1 MAVLSYCNP
10 MNSLLTKKKK
20 KDITEFTSKLFFIEE
35 SVSRLSF
42 ITHIT
47 NFCRDQRDKISKR
60 ILQGANIVISQ
71 LKRRHFLVL

>member
-10 MNSLLTKKKK
+10 MNSLLTKKK
-20 KDITEFTSKLFFIEE
+20 DITEFTSKLFFSEE
-35 SVSRLSF
+35 SVSRLPF